1 MKFIPYLVFAGN
13 AEKAMNYYKDV
24 FEGHGFKIERF
35 GSMKGSTFPEAIKD
49 YVLHG
54 ELLVGEL
61 TIYFSDSPKPVAQGD
76 NVTLLLDF
84 ATEAEIDRCYKAL
97 SAESTIDMP
106 LGKTFWG
113 AKYANLKDKFGVSW
127 QLNFQYPK

>member
-1 MKFIPYLVFAGN
+1 MKFIPYLVFAGT
-13 AEKAMNYYKDV
+13 AEKAMNYYK
-24 FEGHGFKIERF
+24 EALGGQILKIERF
-35 GSMKGSTFPEAIKD
+35 GDMPGEKMPDAIKN

-54 ELLVGEL
+54 EVQVGEL

-84 ATEAEIDRCYKAL
+84 ATEAEIDRCYKSL
-97 SAESTIDMP
+97 FDGSTIDMA

-113 AKYANLKDKFGVSW
+113 AKYANLKDKFGITW
-127 QLNFQYPK
+127 QLNYQYPK